1 MGVDDGRERQEL
13 FFRAHS
19 KCKDL
24 WTLESEAKICF
35 WVITVNLTRHWRTQ
49 ENMEAMSHDYL
60 LPKNIRKSCDQKWAE
75 TNQGRRKNKER
86 QRKIEDT
93 TQHELDRMSAQH
105 TGNKKHQSEENQW
118 VMRWKGKQISHKL
131 VIGECVQKL
140 NSIWWVLETLHVYN

>member
-49 ENMEAMSHDYL
+49 ENMEACHMTTCHWERL
-60 LPKNIRKSCDQKWAE
+60 GNHVTKSERRQFK
-75 TNQGRRKNKER
+75 GRRKNKEWQTEKLR
-86 QRKIEDT
+86 
-93 TQHELDRMSAQH
+93 TQHTMNWIVRVHSRQEIKKTPIRRKPVGYEVEREADLTQICHCRMC
-105 TGNKKHQSEENQW
+105 T
-118 VMRWKGKQISHKL
+118 KL
-131 VIGECVQKL
+131 V
-140 NSIWWVLETLHVYN
+140 ETVHTESDAY